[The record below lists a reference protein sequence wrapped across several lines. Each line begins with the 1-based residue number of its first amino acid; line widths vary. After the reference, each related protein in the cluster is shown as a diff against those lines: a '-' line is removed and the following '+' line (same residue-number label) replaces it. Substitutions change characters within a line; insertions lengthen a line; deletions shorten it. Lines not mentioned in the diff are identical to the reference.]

1 MERGALGA
9 TYWAQFESVHDQDG
23 DMSPEEELQDEAS
36 AILEYFDRLEIAPK
50 NGFFFGRCMTPGN
63 DLLTKGLR

>member
-1 MERGALGA
+1 
-9 TYWAQFESVHDQDG
+9 
-23 DMSPEEELQDEAS
+23 MSPEEELQDEAS